1 MTYYNLAKLVILVS
15 TLVFLSGS
23 LPQGHAQVQ
32 PQLVTGL
39 TGLLNITRIQF
50 TTVQLACT
58 PTGNPPSTGGGVAG
72 VAGALFGGSCNGATG
87 SLAGVFTNA
96 SGFAQGIL
104 TLAEGIVID
113 PSRGMPCF
121 INTRLPVT
129 GTTCTVLPP
138 TGLLQAVF
146 QLISVVTNPFGGL
159 LAVATTGPWVIMP

>member
-1 MTYYNLAKLVILVS
+1 M
-15 TLVFLSGS
+15 LVFLFGS

-39 TGLLNITRIQF
+39 TGLLNITQIQF

-72 VAGALFGGSCNGATG
+72 VAGALLSGTCNGASG
-87 SLAGVFTNA
+87 SLGTVFTNA

-121 INTRLPVT
+121 LQVRLPLIT
-129 GTTCTVLPP
+129 GTTCTVFPP
-138 TGLLQAVF
+138 TGILEAAF
-146 QLISVVTNPFGGL
+146 QLLSVVNNPLGGL
-159 LAVATTGPWVIMP
+159 VAIVTTVPWVYRP